1 VKEQAVCQRLANR
14 YTDRQRVRT
23 TWVRSRP
30 STARMRHAARRR
42 CARPRWRNAAGRWR
56 IPSPPDPGSA

>member
-1 VKEQAVCQRLANR
+1 LANR

-30 STARMRHAARRR
+30 STTGMRRAARHSR
-42 CARPRWRNAAGRWR
+42 ARARWRNAAGRWR
-56 IPSPPDPGSA
+56 IPSPPEPGSA